1 MGNPGTVSEWFNAGN
16 NVKITGIQQKRY
28 SKAYGVAR
36 WDKASESGQLFLITD
51 IDSTKKWV
59 RYNNVVNPVR
69 VNKQNIEPDFSRK
82 DLTKS
87 YRWLTV
93 LFAERF
99 VSNGMVAVFSPRK
112 DTLSAIATVFT
123 KYTKI
128 NDEFRSS
135 LMLDSDT
142 GAIVNLFRYN
152 FGEES
157 KLVKA
162 FQVGVFIHDGE
173 VPNSIRNSLEYAIQH
188 RSIRLLLCTTTLAQ
202 GVNLPIKTMLITS
215 VGQGSLHLKN
225 RDLQNLIGRV
235 GRSGIENE
243 GNIIFVQGKSTSTNN
258 NTIEAIKQ
266 ILNKTPAEDL
276 GSSLLNLFHPTPLD
290 NYNPWSEKVTSD
302 QWFTNDFLED
312 SEKWIS
318 INISNKDAKRIEIYR
333 RKGQAIAKIENF
345 LMSLWDVIQMGDPD
359 DNLKAIVRNTY
370 AYYISD
376 SEEERVELEN
386 LFDLLYD
393 KISRLV
399 VLENDIQVY
408 SRMLTGVNEALFIK
422 KWIFENSDNILNSD
436 DVKQMVTELWPL
448 LKKNLND
455 KEMRHNDLYLEI
467 LKGWV
472 TGESYKDLLNIWKQF
487 DDVKIKNKKPNVE
500 TIYCICDQMFQ
511 YNMSAKI
518 SAIA

>member
-1 MGNPGTVSEWFNAGN
+1 
-16 NVKITGIQQKRY
+16 
-28 SKAYGVAR
+28 
-36 WDKASESGQLFLITD
+36 
-51 IDSTKKWV
+51 
-59 RYNNVVNPVR
+59 
-69 VNKQNIEPDFSRK
+69 
-82 DLTKS
+82 
-87 YRWLTV
+87 
-93 LFAERF
+93 
-99 VSNGMVAVFSPRK
+99 
-112 DTLSAIATVFT
+112 
-123 KYTKI
+123 
-128 NDEFRSS
+128 
-135 LMLDSDT
+135 
-142 GAIVNLFRYN
+142 
-152 FGEES
+152 
-157 KLVKA
+157 
-162 FQVGVFIHDGE
+162 
-173 VPNSIRNSLEYAIQH
+173 
-188 RSIRLLLCTTTLAQ
+188 
-202 GVNLPIKTMLITS
+202 
-215 VGQGSLHLKN
+215 
-225 RDLQNLIGRV
+225 
-235 GRSGIENE
+235 
-243 GNIIFVQGKSTSTNN
+243 
-258 NTIEAIKQ
+258 
-266 ILNKTPAEDL
+266 
-276 GSSLLNLFHPTPLD
+276 HPTPLD

-422 KWIFENSDNILNSD
+422 KWIIENGYNILNSD

-455 KEMRHNDLYLEI
+455 KEMRHNDLYMEI

-500 TIYCICDQMFQ
+500 TI
-511 YNMSAKI
+511 
-518 SAIA
+518 